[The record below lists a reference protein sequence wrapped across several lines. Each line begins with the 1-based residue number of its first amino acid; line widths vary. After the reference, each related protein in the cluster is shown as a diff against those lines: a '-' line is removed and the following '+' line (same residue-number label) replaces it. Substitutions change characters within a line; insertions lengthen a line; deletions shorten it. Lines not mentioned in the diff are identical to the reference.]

1 MSREQSASRNSK
13 ENSVDASDNGG
24 PNNNQEKQEESSSE
38 EEEEESECECGY
50 SCYS

>member
-1 MSREQSASRNSK
+1 MMSREQSASRNSK

-24 PNNNQEKQEESSSE
+24 PSNNQEKQEDSSS

-50 SCYS
+50 VHT